1 MAYTNSSLVTYK
13 NLSPNHSGTRTH
25 SIDTIT
31 IHCIVGQWTA
41 KQGCDYFASTDR
53 SASCNYIVG
62 KDGSIGLCVEEKNRS
77 WCSSNAAND
86 QRAITIEVASDTT
99 DPYAVTDAAYNALIK
114 LCADI
119 CSRNG
124 IEKLVWSTNKD
135 DRINH
140 KNGCNMTVHRDFAAK
155 ACPGEYLYSRHGDI
169 AKKVNAILDA
179 NSTNNSN
186 LYRVRLSWDD
196 SKSQIGAYAD
206 LENAKAACKDG
217 YTVYDS
223 NGKAVYGKEYTDST
237 KLYRVR
243 KSWDDSKS
251 QIGAYSNLENA
262 KDACKEGYTVYDWN
276 GNAVYSVPEKEEVKE
291 QVYRIRKT
299 WEDSKSQV
307 GAYKNLESAKEVC
320 PEGYSVF
327 DESGKAVYTKPITT
341 TTEQPK
347 QEVEK
352 EPEKETVTTPTVISP
367 LKGLS
372 NDEFIKYIGV
382 RAKADMDKTGVLASV
397 TIAQAILESSWGQ
410 SELSL
415 YANNLFGMKT
425 SLSGNTWASEWTGE
439 KYTKETKEEYEQGV
453 VTTVTADFRA
463 YETVEASIK
472 DHSDYLLGAKKG
484 SELRYEGLKGEK
496 DYRTAI
502 QIIKDGGY
510 ATDSSYVDKIC
521 NIIEKYNLDEYD
533 GKEVSIDPDT
543 PVVSIPDDFGEVHSK
558 LDTILK
564 ALDTILSIITNLADA
579 FKRIFK

>member
-86 QRAITIEVASDTT
+86 QRAITIEVASDTK

-119 CSRNG
+119 CKRNG
-124 IEKLVWSTNKD
+124 IKKLVWSTSKD

-140 KNGCNMTVHRDFAAK
+140 KNGCNMTVHRDFASK

-169 AKKVNAILDA
+169 AKKVNAILEAD
-179 NSTNNSN
+179 STNNSN

-206 LENAKAACKDG
+206 LENAKDACKDG

-223 NGKAVYGKEYTDST
+223 NGKAVYGKEFTDSS

-243 KSWDDSKS
+243 KSWEDEKS
-251 QIGAYSNLENA
+251 QIGAYKDLDNA

-276 GNAVYSVPEKEEVKE
+276 GKAVYSVPEKTETKE
-291 QVYRIRKT
+291 QLYRVRKT
-299 WEDSKSQV
+299 WDDSKSQI
-307 GAYKNLESAKEVC
+307 GAYKDLNNAKDAC

-327 DESGKAVYTKPITT
+327 DESGKAVYTKPVSVP
-341 TTEQPK
+341 EQPK
-347 QEVEK
+347 QE
-352 EPEKETVTTPTVISP
+352 PEKESVTPVIISP

-425 SLSGNTWASEWTGE
+425 SLSGNTWDSEWTGE

-453 VTTVTADFRA
+453 ITTVTADFRA
-463 YETVEASIK
+463 YKTVEASIK
-472 DHSDYLLGAKKG
+472 DHSDYLLGAKNG
-484 SELRYEGLKGEK
+484 SKLRYDGLKGEK
-496 DYRTAI
+496 DYKKAI

-510 ATDSSYVDKIC
+510 ATDSTYVDKIC
-521 NIIEKYNLDEYD
+521 GIIEKYNLNEYD
-533 GKEVSIDPDT
+533 GKDCIDPEIPVT
-543 PVVSIPDDFGEVHSK
+543 PIEPDDNEFEEVHGK

-564 ALDTILSIITNLADA
+564 ALDTILTILTNLAEA

>member
-13 NLSPNHSGTRTH
+13 KLSPNHSGTRTH
-25 SIDTIT
+25 EIDTIT

-86 QRAITIEVASDTT
+86 QRAVTIETASDTT

-119 CSRNG
+119 CKRNG
-124 IEKLVWSTNKD
+124 IKKLVWSTNKD

-140 KNGCNMTVHRDFAAK
+140 RNGCNMTVHRDFASK

-179 NSTNNSN
+179 EDSANNSN

-196 SKSQIGAYAD
+196 PKSQIGAYAD

-223 NGKAVYGKEYTDST
+223 NGKAVYGKEFTDSS

-243 KSWDDSKS
+243 KSWEDEKS
-251 QIGAYSNLENA
+251 QIGAYGNLDNA
-262 KDACKEGYTVYDWN
+262 KAACKEGYTVYDWN
-276 GNAVYSVPEKEEVKE
+276 GKAVYSVPVETETKE
-291 QVYRIRKT
+291 QLYRVRKT
-299 WEDSKSQV
+299 WVDSKSQI
-307 GAYKNLESAKEVC
+307 GAYKDLNNAKNAC

-327 DESGKAVYTKPITT
+327 DESGKAVYTKPVSTP
-341 TTEQPK
+341 EEPK
-347 QEVEK
+347 QEQEK
-352 EPEKETVTTPTVISP
+352 ESITPTIISP

-372 NDEFIKYIGV
+372 NEEFIEYVGV

-425 SLSGNTWASEWTGE
+425 SLSGNTWDSEWTGE
-439 KYTKETKEEYEQGV
+439 KYSKETKEEYEPGV
-453 VTTVTADFRA
+453 ITTITADFRA
-463 YETVEASIK
+463 YKTVEASIK

-484 SELRYEGLKGEK
+484 SELRYKGLKDEM
-496 DYRTAI
+496 DYKKAI

-521 NIIEKYNLDEYD
+521 GIIEKYNLDEYD
-533 GKEVSIDPDT
+533 KKEEVI
-543 PVVSIPDDFGEVHSK
+543 IPDVTVKPDDNEFEEVHGK

-564 ALDTILSIITNLADA
+564 ALETILTIVTNIAEA
-579 FKRIFK
+579 IKRIFK